1 MDRETGPDVEQ
12 TGDAEQTGNIEPT
25 MEFGQTGDIEQTR
38 EFERTGDIE
47 TASTI
52 ERAGAP
58 RPAKAAL
65 KATAVLAPA
74 VRPALAAASADP
86 RTPVWIR
93 RTLIA
98 AAVGIAVMI
107 WKGWPL
113 GLTFAALV
121 GIVDTVYQS
130 KRMAV
135 IPAAARVTAAQ
146 RRTRRR
152 LALLRANGYV
162 ALHARA
168 IPGSDSVIDH
178 LVIGPAGVFAVDSE
192 YWDRRLPVRASG
204 GKILYHGPVN
214 KKERLVH
221 ARWEAAQASLLVGAA
236 LGHPLA
242 VRPVM
247 VIYGPTIPW
256 AVASLRGV
264 DVFSGKWVRKYL
276 RRKSR
281 ATRRRHLTGPQI
293 SHIYEAAAEVL
304 PPCGKTASSGQVF
317 RTATL

>member
-1 MDRETGPDVEQ
+1 MDRET
-12 TGDAEQTGNIEPT
+12 EP
-25 MEFGQTGDIEQTR
+25 DIEQTGPLLPV
-38 EFERTGDIE
+38 EALQE
-47 TASTI
+47 ASTPV
-52 ERAGAP
+52 AP
-58 RPAKAAL
+58 ASRPAISGL
-65 KATAVLAPA
+65 G
-74 VRPALAAASADP
+74 ADP
-86 RTPVWIR
+86 RVPVWIR
-93 RTLIA
+93 RAVIA
-98 AAVGIAVMI
+98 AVVGIAVTI
-107 WKGWPL
+107 WLGWRV

-121 GIVDTVYQS
+121 AIADTVYQS

-152 LALLRANGYV
+152 LLLLRPSGYL

-168 IPGSDSVIDH
+168 IPGSGSVIDH
-178 LVIGPAGVFAVDSE
+178 LVIGPPGVFAVDSE

-204 GKILYHGPVN
+204 GKILYHGPAN
-214 KKERLVH
+214 RKERLVH

-236 LGHPLA
+236 LGQPLG

-264 DVFSGKWVRKYL
+264 DVFSGAWVRKYFS
-276 RRKSR
+276 RKAR
-281 ATRRRHLTGPQI
+281 AARRRHLTGAQI

-304 PPCGKTASSGQVF
+304 PPA
-317 RTATL
+317 R